1 MITAAHSSVPE
12 LQLNP
17 EASLA
22 ANSKYIS
29 VYIYGSMAHEKM
41 TVLHVL
47 FWQEATLPAS
57 LLGPLMK
64 VQFLL
69 RGTGGDEEQG
79 RRRAYRSTTANKE
92 GGSDVMKGVWRGSA
106 LVLN

>member
-1 MITAAHSSVPE
+1 MITAAHGDVPE

-22 ANSKYIS
+22 ANSKYVS
-29 VYIYGSMAHEKM
+29 VCIYGSMAHEKL
-41 TVLHVL
+41 TVLQVL
-47 FWQEATLPAS
+47 FWQEAMLPAS

-69 RGTGGDEEQG
+69 RGTGG
-79 RRRAYRSTTANKE
+79 RWRAGQTVSLQVHDSK
-92 GGSDVMKGVWRGSA
+92 
-106 LVLN
+106 